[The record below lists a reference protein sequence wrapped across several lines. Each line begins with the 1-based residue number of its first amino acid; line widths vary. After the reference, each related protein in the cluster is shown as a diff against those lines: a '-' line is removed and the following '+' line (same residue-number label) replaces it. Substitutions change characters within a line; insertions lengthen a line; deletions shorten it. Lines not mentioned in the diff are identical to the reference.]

1 MCSIATLDCQNWK
14 PSLQHCRRT
23 LQIRKDSAEVFL
35 NQVTAI
41 GIAVAAAAGLTVR
54 LRRQSKLFLPA
65 KLLCVLALA
74 FLLFF
79 PTPKGIRENLLRSAT
94 GVQASSASLSSHGD
108 ERTINF
114 AETIGKNRYNLGLRL
129 PEPSIM
135 LFLGIGLVRL
145 AVWAK
150 HRGKRTAR

>member
-1 MCSIATLDCQNWK
+1 M
-14 PSLQHCRRT
+14 
-23 LQIRKDSAEVFL
+23 
-35 NQVTAI
+35 
-41 GIAVAAAAGLTVR
+41 
-54 LRRQSKLFLPA
+54 QSKLFLPA
-65 KLLCVLALA
+65 KLLCVLCIG
-74 FLLFF
+74 LFAVF
-79 PTPKGIRENLLRSAT
+79 PTPRGIRENLLRSAT

-135 LFLGIGLVRL
+135 LFFGIGRVGL

-150 HRGKRTAR
+150 RRGKRTAR

>member
-1 MCSIATLDCQNWK
+1 M
-14 PSLQHCRRT
+14 
-23 LQIRKDSAEVFL
+23 
-35 NQVTAI
+35 
-41 GIAVAAAAGLTVR
+41 
-54 LRRQSKLFLPA
+54 QSKLFLPA

-114 AETIGKNRYNLGLRL
+114 AETISKNRYTLGLRL

-135 LFLGIGLVRL
+135 LFFGIGRVGL

-150 HRGKRTAR
+150 RRGKRTAR